1 MIQQN
6 EVASHLEDAADLQ
19 EGFFPNDE
27 KTQKYGNLL
36 FLLQSEPRHIAHL
49 CRLVTMA
56 EIDSLLQTVMFT
68 IYGNQYE
75 SREEHLLLTM
85 FQSVLTYQ
93 FDNTPEYSSLLRA
106 NTPVSRMMTTYTRRG
121 PGQSYL
127 KEVLAEKINSLIELT
142 DVDLEINPL
151 KVYERLVLQTE
162 EETGSTPA
170 DLPRGITA
178 EEAAANQQVQDIIA
192 PRLTM
197 LMEIANSFLSTI
209 IEGLDET
216 PYGIRWICKQIRSLS
231 KRKYPDAQDQTIC
244 TLIGGFFFLRFIN
257 PAIVTPRSYMLI
269 DGTPA
274 DHPRRT
280 LTLIAKMLQNL
291 ANKPSYAKEPYMA
304 KLQPFIHQNKERVNK
319 FMLDLCEVQDFYESL
334 EMDNY
339 VALSKRDLELSIT
352 LNEVYA
358 THSLLEK
365 HSADLAKDENSH
377 LSMLLQELGPAP
389 AQLPRKENRAINLPL
404 FSKWETAAIDDLTAA
419 LDITQEE
426 IYFMEAKAAFVQIMR
441 SLPANSLV
449 ARRPLRLDKVA
460 EAAATLKNDA
470 IMVRKGIR
478 TMELLSQLQ
487 EMGAID
493 MSDHFAL
500 LRDEVEQELVHLGS
514 LKEKVMEENKKLD
527 DVFRTIRDHNAY
539 LVNQL
544 ETYKSYL
551 HNVRS
556 QSEGKQRKQQKHQVL
571 GPYKFT
577 HQQLEKEG
585 VIQKSN
591 VPDNRRANIFFN
603 FTSPLPGTFVIS
615 LHYKGEYLRSRYVM
629 FVTDSAI
636 GRNRGLLELDLKLD
650 DLLEMQKDNQEE
662 LDLEY
667 VQFNVS
673 KVLALLN
680 KRFARKK
687 GW

>member
-1 MIQQN
+1 
-6 EVASHLEDAADLQ
+6 
-19 EGFFPNDE
+19 
-27 KTQKYGNLL
+27 
-36 FLLQSEPRHIAHL
+36 
-49 CRLVTMA
+49 
-56 EIDSLLQTVMFT
+56 
-68 IYGNQYE
+68 
-75 SREEHLLLTM
+75 
-85 FQSVLTYQ
+85 
-93 FDNTPEYSSLLRA
+93 
-106 NTPVSRMMTTYTRRG
+106 MMTTYTRRG

-127 KEVLAEKINSLIELT
+127 KVVLQDRINSLIELK
-142 DVDLEINPL
+142 DLDLEINPL
-151 KVYERLVLQTE
+151 KVYEKMVAEIEDRQGT
-162 EETGSTPA
+162 
-170 DLPRGITA
+170 LPPNLPKGVTA
-178 EEAAANQQVQDIIA
+178 EQAAENETVQQIIA
-192 PRLTM
+192 PRVTM
-197 LMEIANSFLSTI
+197 LMELANNFLTTI
-209 IEGLDET
+209 INGLEET

-231 KRKYPDAQDQTIC
+231 RRKYPDAQDQTIC

-269 DGTPA
+269 DATPA
-274 DHPRRT
+274 ENPKRT
-280 LTLIAKMLQNL
+280 LTYIAKMLQNL
-291 ANKPSYAKEPYMA
+291 ANKPSYAKEPYMM
-304 KLQPFIHQNKERVNK
+304 KLQPFIQNNKDRINK
-319 FMLDLCEVQDFYESL
+319 FLLDLCEVQDFYDTL

-365 HSADLAKDENSH
+365 HSNELAKEDSSH
-377 LSMLLQELGPAP
+377 LGVILGELGPAP

-404 FSKWETAAIDDLTAA
+404 FSKWETPIDDLTAA

-426 IYFMEAKAAFVQIMR
+426 IFFMEAKSTFVMVLR
-441 SLPANSLV
+441 SLPAN
-449 ARRPLRLDKVA
+449 ANITRRPLRLDRIA
-460 EAAATLKNDA
+460 EAAATTKNDSV
-470 IMVRKGIR
+470 MVKKGIR
-478 TMELLSQLQ
+478 SMELLSQLQ
-487 EMGAID
+487 ELGVID
-493 MSDHFAL
+493 KEDGFSL
-500 LRDEVEQELVHLGS
+500 LRDEVEQELAHLGS
-514 LKEKVMEENKKLD
+514 LKEKVVEETKKLD
-527 DVFRTIRDHNAY
+527 EVYRTIRDHNAY
-539 LVNQL
+539 LVGQL

-556 QSEGKQRKQQKHQVL
+556 QSEGKTRKQQKHQVL

-591 VPDNRRANIFFN
+591 VPENRRANIYFN

-615 LHYKGEYLRSRYVM
+615 LHYK
-629 FVTDSAI
+629 

-650 DLLEMQKDNQEE
+650 DLLEMQKDNQED

-673 KVLALLN
+673 KVLVLLN